1 VNYNKALEERFA
13 ETGIWFTESLVA
25 SNWKTAPGS
34 FLWLYGIPGCG
45 KTILSSTIIE
55 AIFDHCSNNSSLAV
69 LYFYFDFND
78 AEKQRPESTIRSLI
92 IQLSLQCISVPQT
105 LNSLYRTC
113 TDGQRQPAYD
123 SLLET
128 LQQMIGVFQEIYLVI
143 DALDES
149 SDRYELLANIKEM
162 TSWKDANLHTL
173 VTSRRE
179 KDIVDSM
186 EYLTDQEKVCIQN
199 IHINDDIRAYVR
211 GRLFTDPKL
220 KRWRNQPRVQL
231 EIEITL
237 MEKVDGM

>member
-1 VNYNKALEERFA
+1 MNYNKALEERFA

-105 LNSLYRTC
+105 LNSLYRTS

>member
-1 VNYNKALEERFA
+1 VNYNKALKERFA
-13 ETGIWFTESLVA
+13 ETGTWFTESLVA
-25 SNWKTAPGS
+25 SNWATAPRS

-55 AIFDHCSNNSSLAV
+55 AILNHCSNNSSLAV

-78 AEKQRPESTIRSLI
+78 AEKQRSESMIRSLI
-92 IQLSLQCISVPQT
+92 IQLSLQCISVPQA
-105 LNSLYRTC
+105 LESLYKTRA
-113 TDGQRQPAYD
+113 DGQRQPGYD
-123 SLLET
+123 SLLEA
-128 LQQMIGVFQEIYLVI
+128 LHQMIGVFQEIYLVI

-179 KDIVDSM
+179 KDIVDST
-186 EYLTDQEKVCIQN
+186 EYLTDQQKVCIQSVHFN
-199 IHINDDIRAYVR
+199 EDIRAYGH
-211 GRLFTDPKL
+211 GRLHTDPKL
-220 KRWRNQPRVQL
+220 KRWRNQPKVQL

-237 MEKVDGM
+237 MDKADGM